1 LRHKI
6 EARRT
11 PGQGTKPRS
20 SAQKVVDG
28 DLDRAVMLGD
38 CRALMRRLPD
48 ASIDAIVCDPPYPGI
63 NREYGKFPAHEWHA
77 LMDEVCE
84 QAMRVLK
91 PTGSAVFIL
100 QPNFERIGRMRPW
113 LFEFMARWSW
123 RWNMV
128 QDAWWVNPSTPP
140 SAGARRDRG
149 LMRGAV
155 KACVWLGAPECHRDQ
170 DAVLWTPSD
179 AMMKR
184 RLDDMAKRT
193 GPSGINVRNGN
204 IRRVVEERGGVTP
217 FNMLPIPGHHE
228 THGHPAATPPA
239 LCNWWVRYIAPKG
252 GIVLDPFC
260 GSGTVGA
267 EAIKLE
273 RRFIGFERMKKY
285 VALAKRRVG
294 EAA

>member
-1 LRHKI
+1 MKTTT
-6 EARRT
+6 RT
-11 PGQGTKPRS
+11 TGPRS
-20 SAQKVVDG
+20 SARKVIDG

-100 QPNFERIGRMRPW
+100 QPNFERLGRMRPW

-128 QDAWWVNPSTPP
+128 QDAWWFNSTTPP
-140 SAGARRDRG
+140 LAGAQSVNG

-155 KACVWLGAPECHRDQ
+155 KACVWLGDPKCFRDQ
-170 DAVLWTPSD
+170 DAVLWSPSES
-179 AMMKR
+179 MMGSRVRDMER
-184 RLDDMAKRT
+184 RIA
-193 GPSGINVRNGN
+193 PSGISVCAGK
-204 IRRVVEERGGVTP
+204 IMERVQSRGGVTP
-217 FNMLPIPGHHE
+217 FNLLPIPGHRDK
-228 THGHPAATPPA
+228 HGHPAATPPD
-239 LCNWWVRYIAPKG
+239 LCNWWVRYIAPQG
-252 GIVLDPFC
+252 GVVLDPFC
-260 GSGTVGA
+260 GSGTVGV

-273 RRFIGFERMKKY
+273 RRLIGFERMKKY